1 MSDHATSLHPA
12 ASDPC
17 SFSLSCALVHAP
29 GSRQIK
35 VWRFAGHMEEMVSA
49 LKDLTVSRGDT
60 MPRALHALHTEKLCK
75 DHNYT
80 KACSKGVIEVAP
92 WLQIV
97 THLGLILSL
106 IIGQNSY
113 VQNSILKYQ
122 LRPLP
127 PQPLPHFLGLCS
139 M

>member
-1 MSDHATSLHPA
+1 
-12 ASDPC
+12 
-17 SFSLSCALVHAP
+17 
-29 GSRQIK
+29 
-35 VWRFAGHMEEMVSA
+35 
-49 LKDLTVSRGDT
+49 
-60 MPRALHALHTEKLCK
+60 MPRTLHALHTEKLCK

-80 KACSKGVIEVAP
+80 KAYSKGVIEVAP

-113 VQNSILKYQ
+113 IQNSILKYQ
-122 LRPLP
+122 LRPLL